1 MGVLIVV
8 LSIAAILGVLQII
21 LSKRQNKYLGL
32 IIPFINLLVSVFMSV
47 LFSDMFAAFF
57 IFFISLLPL
66 ILWLCIYQNYRRKT
80 DELKQSE
87 INRMRINDL

>member
-8 LSIAAILGVLQII
+8 LTIAAILGVLQII

-32 IIPFINLLVSVFMSV
+32 IIPFINLLVSVFISV